1 MDSQTTF
8 TFCQNRLL
16 ASTQDL
22 GKIVQNVS
30 NSFTD
35 DKRTLERMI
44 TEARALIEAARQ
56 ENRERHDRNMDDS
69 MFHPPDGVCGG
80 ED

>member
-16 ASTQDL
+16 ASTEDL

-30 NSFTD
+30 NSFTE
-35 DKRTLERMI
+35 DKRNLEGMV
-44 TEARALIEAARQ
+44 TEARALIETVRQ

-69 MFHPPDGVCGG
+69 MSPLPA
-80 ED
+80 E